1 MNFQNRLFQAS
12 SLRKRHILIS
22 VSQKITLLKYIVK
35 KSISMTLFVL
45 FNETQI
51 SCNNITNQSVH
62 VCVWAMQGKL
72 TLRPL
77 VNIPLLL
84 TTSLLL
90 ITFFFVLFIC
100 IHADVLLVQANH
112 YSDGY
117 TSTDGQF

>member
-1 MNFQNRLFQAS
+1 
-12 SLRKRHILIS
+12 
-22 VSQKITLLKYIVK
+22 
-35 KSISMTLFVL
+35 MTLFVL

-62 VCVWAMQGKL
+62 VCMQGKL
-72 TLRPL
+72 TLGPL

-84 TTSLLL
+84 TISLLL
-90 ITFFFVLFIC
+90 ITFFFILFIC
-100 IHADVLLVQANH
+100 IHADALLVQANH